1 MILSL
6 VVLMECIINVISLN
20 CDGWYLDFA
29 DQTKSKKVT
38 INPKTNNNKCFQYTV
53 TIELDH
59 E

>member
-1 MILSL
+1 
-6 VVLMECIINVISLN
+6 MECIINVISLN

-53 TIELDH
+53 TVELDH